1 MLNVLYYE
9 YMDLFL
15 HVFLVFNRRNFDTG
29 MFVLRSSILV
39 QVSTRFFILLAAQLL
54 RIETEKPRKTK

>member
-1 MLNVLYYE
+1 MPNVLYYE

-29 MFVLRSSILV
+29 MLC
-39 QVSTRFFILLAAQLL
+39 
-54 RIETEKPRKTK
+54 